1 MSGSFVLVSGIWK
14 QSMSIN
20 EWTAKQIIVNTDNGV
35 WLSGREGKGLVH
47 TRTWMHFKLL
57 CCAKEGRNRRVQ
69 MVPFYEIL
77 GTEKP
82 STVTES
88 RAVVVGAGKIG
99 VLTAKN
105 WGRIVGDRNVLFPA
119 CRWFFR
125 CQPLSKL
132 IKILIHSPKWIEFIL
147 LIFYCLY
154 LKPYLFPKG
163 GHSQWCSRITPDSSL
178 RNHFV
183 IQIGSISGESNQGQ
197 GKER

>member
-105 WGRIVGDRNVLFPA
+105 WGRIVGDRNVLFSCLQMVLQMPA
-119 CRWFFR
+119 SIKTDQNPDP
-125 CQPLSKL
+125 QPQMDRIYSTY
-132 IKILIHSPKWIEFIL
+132 IL
-147 LIFYCLY
+147 LFIF
-154 LKPYLFPKG
+154 KTIF
-163 GHSQWCSRITPDSSL
+163 
-178 RNHFV
+178 
-183 IQIGSISGESNQGQ
+183 IS
-197 GKER
+197 